1 MERAPATPSPAT
13 AWLDGLL
20 ERAVAAGV
28 TDLHLEPDAGGLWV
42 RLRGA
47 QGWQEERVPPEIP
60 ASELG
65 SRIKVLARLDPNERR
80 LPLDGRLSWRQGG
93 RSADF
98 RVATLPS
105 LHGEVVALRVLQ
117 RSAEPPPLGALGLN
131 AVAEAR
137 LRAWLAQQRGLVV
150 IAGPTGAGKTTT
162 AYAALGGVDA
172 STTKII
178 TVEDPVEF
186 HREGLVQIAV
196 DPDQGLTFAG
206 VLRAVLRQDP
216 DVIFVG
222 EVRDAATAAVA
233 VQAALT
239 GHGVVATLHAS
250 SVEGAVTRLLDLGV
264 EPFLLADALA
274 GVVAQRLIPRLC
286 PACCVV
292 EPWPRE
298 LGATEPGD
306 LAAGGLAARPRSK
319 ARGAGCAQCGGRG
332 VTGRMGFFEVVEI
345 GARIRAALA
354 RPDILAELR
363 SAIADEG
370 GGTLRAQVL
379 SAARRGE
386 IGVAEAWRWID
397 EDGAV
402 ASERTG

>member
-1 MERAPATPSPAT
+1 
-13 AWLDGLL
+13 
-20 ERAVAAGV
+20 
-28 TDLHLEPDAGGLWV
+28 
-42 RLRGA
+42 
-47 QGWQEERVPPEIP
+47 
-60 ASELG
+60 
-65 SRIKVLARLDPNERR
+65 VLARLDPNERR
-80 LPLDGRLSWRQGG
+80 LPLDGRLSWRQGD
-93 RSADF
+93 RAADF

-117 RSAEPPPLGALGLN
+117 RSAEPPPLGTLGLN

-162 AYAALGGVDA
+162 AYAALGCVDA
-172 STTKII
+172 SSSKIM

-264 EPFLLADALA
+264 EAFLLADALA
-274 GVVAQRLIPRLC
+274 GVVAQRLVPRLC
-286 PACCVV
+286 PACSVV

-298 LGATEPGD
+298 LARTEPGD
-306 LAAGGLAARPRSK
+306 IAAGGSAAWLQPR
-319 ARGAGCAQCGGRG
+319 ARGAGCARCAGRG

-345 GARIRAALA
+345 SARIRAALV
-354 RPDILAELR
+354 RPDALADLR
-363 SAIADEG
+363 SAIADAG

-397 EDGAV
+397 EDGA
-402 ASERTG
+402 AGSGRAG